1 MAEDQDEAN
10 DPKSKKNKRR
20 RRLLWLLLFIVIV
33 IWFATQNGGS
43 DDSSTSTTQPEIN
56 GKTSQSSTP
65 VYEGCDGLADLIPK
79 LIDDGSLIS
88 LQQAVNVGSD
98 AACDKVIEGWNKSEY
113 LKD

>member
-43 DDSSTSTTQPEIN
+43 DDSSTSSIQPEIN
-56 GKTSQSSTP
+56 GKTSQSSAST
-65 VYEGCDGLADLIPK
+65 YQGCDGLADLIPK
-79 LIDDGSLIS
+79 LKDDGSALS
-88 LQQAVNVGSD
+88 LQQAVNAGID
-98 AACDKVIEGWNKSEY
+98 AACDKVIEGWNKPAY